1 MENKDTNTDSQKF
14 VRVGDQKWA
23 IIEIASEYHFF
34 AWNFYSLFFYT
45 GSFQVPPEKNHS
57 HLKCQFSPKIQIW
70 SKWLLY
76 KRSEKWLSSRPP
88 PPPTP
93 RSPKLRW
100 GGGGGISKNIF
111 FTEHLWATAS
121 DFSFSRFLSRCK
133 MSQKR
138 IDDLKWFCENN
149 PTPNYE
155 RTKGFSWH
163 DSINWSVL
171 NWLCGD
177 YQWIKKWWLF

>member
-45 GSFQVPPEKNHS
+45 ESFQVPPEKNHS

-100 GGGGGISKNIF
+100 GGGGGFLRIYFLQNTSWRLLLIF
-111 FTEHLWATAS
+111 PFLDFYHGAKCPKKESMILNGFVRIIQPPITKEQKAS
-121 DFSFSRFLSRCK
+121 PD
-133 MSQKR
+133 M
-138 IDDLKWFCENN
+138 
-149 PTPNYE
+149 T
-155 RTKGFSWH
+155 
-163 DSINWSVL
+163 V
-171 NWLCGD
+171 
-177 YQWIKKWWLF
+177 